1 VVRGFADHLNGVINR
16 TASECR
22 LSVIADKST
31 DRPRFDIARLV
42 EGAITPLDLNG
53 SRARLLVQ
61 QKVEV
66 EDDHVS
72 TLTYVYRYQ
81 LDETKGSWLFRWEFF
96 RNKPKDDYPYPLA
109 HFHVN
114 ANMETRADLDHVHF
128 PTRRVPLELVLWDLI
143 EEWSVKP
150 LDDDWRAILEES
162 IGGFD
167 ERQRVR

>member
-1 VVRGFADHLNGVINR
+1 
-16 TASECR
+16 
-22 LSVIADKST
+22 
-31 DRPRFDIARLV
+31 
-42 EGAITPLDLNG
+42 
-53 SRARLLVQ
+53 
-61 QKVEV
+61 
-66 EDDHVS
+66 
-72 TLTYVYRYQ
+72 

-114 ANMETRADLDHVHF
+114 AGMESRADLNHVHF

-150 LDDDWRAILEES
+150 LDDGWRAILEES